1 MAHSSKLMRAQEQA
15 GKLRGQ
21 VRELRET
28 VDELSEPNPSTL
40 RQFVSVPI
48 IDGTAWA
55 GSFTYVK
62 LQKMGWMPK
71 RFPVDGT
78 AGASLQLLLAF
89 FHGPIASVFRDM
101 AHGMTAGAAG
111 RIGGLQA
118 METVE
123 TEKGPAKL
131 LPGQSK

>member
-1 MAHSSKLMRAQEQA
+1 MRAQEQA
-15 GKLRGQ
+15 TKLRGQ
-21 VRELRET
+21 VRELRDT
-28 VDELSEPNPSTL
+28 VEELQEPNPTTL

-48 IDGTAWA
+48 IDGTAWL
-55 GSFTYVK
+55 GGFTYVK

-89 FHGPIASVFRDM
+89 FHGPVAGVFRDV

-111 RIGGLQA
+111 RIGALQA
-118 METVE
+118 MEVIDTD
-123 TEKGPAKL
+123 KGPAWLK
-131 LPGQSK
+131 PGQGT